1 MGRGKLV
8 LRIGEFSRYA
18 RLSVRMLRHYDAEG
32 VLVPAAQDPSSGY
45 RLYAVEQLEQ
55 ANRIKTLRDLGVQV
69 RDIKRLLAL
78 DDDAF
83 ADELRRHQR
92 TLDAEA
98 ARVEDR
104 RAALRGLLSAVE
116 AGDARQA
123 FEVQMKSVPAYDVV
137 TLRMTLDDYDDERLA
152 WERLGALMRECG
164 IAPSKPYTEFCTFP
178 SGDGSEDADMR
189 DGVVVE
195 VSVATDAR
203 STCGEG
209 FDDDC
214 CGLRFHRSEALP
226 QAASIMVYGPYD
238 RIAGAYASFAR
249 WLKEHPM
256 LCAAGDTREIAH
268 RGPWNADD
276 PSDYLTELLIPVES
290 A

>member
-18 RLSVRMLRHYDAEG
+18 RLSIRMLRHYDAEG
-32 VLVPAAQDPSSGY
+32 VLVPAAQDPASGY
-45 RLYAVEQLEQ
+45 RLYAVEQLAQ
-55 ANRIKTLRDLGVQV
+55 ANRIKVLRDLGFQV
-69 RDIKRLLAL
+69 RDIKRLLTL

-92 TLDAEA
+92 TLDVEA
-98 ARVEDR
+98 ARVEER
-104 RAALRGLLSAVE
+104 RTALRGLLGAVE

-123 FEVQMKSVPAYDVV
+123 FEVQMKCVPAYDVV
-137 TLRMTLDDYDDERLA
+137 TLRMELPDYDDERLA
-152 WERLGALMRECG
+152 WERLGALMHEHG
-164 IAPSKPYTEFCTFP
+164 ITSSKPYTEFCTFP
-178 SGDGSEDADMR
+178 ADGSEDADVR
-189 DGVVVE
+189 DGVIVE

-203 STCGEG
+203 PTCGEG
-209 FDDDC
+209 AGDDG
-214 CGLRFHRSEALP
+214 CGLCFRRSAALP
-226 QAASIMVYGPYD
+226 QAASIMVCGPYD

-249 WLKEHPM
+249 WLEEHPM
-256 LCAAGDTREIAH
+256 LRAAGDTREIAH
-268 RGPWNADD
+268 RGCWNADD

>member
-18 RLSVRMLRHYDAEG
+18 RLSIRMLRHYDAEG
-32 VLVPAAQDPSSGY
+32 VLVPAAQDPASGY
-45 RLYAVEQLEQ
+45 RLYAVEQLAQ
-55 ANRIKTLRDLGVQV
+55 ANRIKALRDLGFQV
-69 RDIKRLLAL
+69 RDIKRLLTL

-98 ARVEDR
+98 ARVEER
-104 RAALRGLLSAVE
+104 RTALRGLLGAVE

-137 TLRMTLDDYDDERLA
+137 TLRMELPDYDDERLA
-152 WERLGALMRECG
+152 WERLGALMHEHG

-178 SGDGSEDADMR
+178 ADGSEDADVR
-189 DGVVVE
+189 DGVIVE
-195 VSVATDAR
+195 VSVATSAR
-203 STCGEG
+203 PTCGEG
-209 FDDDC
+209 AGDEG
-214 CGLRFHRSEALP
+214 CGLRFHRSAALP
-226 QAASIMVYGPYD
+226 QAASIMVCGPYD

-249 WLKEHPM
+249 WLEEHP
-256 LCAAGDTREIAH
+256 LLRAAGDTREIAH
-268 RGPWNADD
+268 RGCWNADD